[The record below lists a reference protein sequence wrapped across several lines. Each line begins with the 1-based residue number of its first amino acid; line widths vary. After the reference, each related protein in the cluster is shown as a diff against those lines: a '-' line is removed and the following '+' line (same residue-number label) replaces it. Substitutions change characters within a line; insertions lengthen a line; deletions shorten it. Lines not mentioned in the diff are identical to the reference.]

1 MGIPIKDLLKESRL
15 RLKSRTGEIGISRE
29 LTTARIQKPGLLLT
43 GLLGQLHPDRV
54 QVFGAAEINYLNSLD
69 SQQTKKALAILSK
82 PTIRAIIVT
91 RGIEPPKFL
100 VDFAREKSIALLT
113 TSLSSSVFIERLV
126 KHLEEGLSP
135 TKTIHGVLVDVLG
148 IGILILGK
156 SGIGKSECALELVSR
171 GYRLVADD
179 IVIVNRRFPSTLF
192 GTASNVARYYIEVR
206 GLGILNVKE
215 LFGITA
221 IRERKQ
227 MDIMV
232 ELVSWDTEEE
242 EYERLG
248 FKETTMEILGVE
260 LPHLKIPV
268 SPGRSVATVV
278 ELAARNQL
286 LKIMGYD
293 TYRKFR
299 EQHEAKMYDMKK
311 VKV

>member
-1 MGIPIKDLLKESRL
+1 MGVPIKEILKESRL
-15 RLKSRTGEIGISRE
+15 RLKARTGEIGLSRV

-43 GLLGQLHPDRV
+43 GLLGKLHPDRV
-54 QVFGAAEINYLNSLD
+54 QVFGAAEINYLKSLD
-69 SQQTKKALAILSK
+69 ARQIKKALDILSK
-82 PTIRAIIVT
+82 PTIRAIVVT
-91 RGIEPPKFL
+91 RGIEPPEFL
-100 VDFAREKSIALLT
+100 ADFAREKSVALLT
-113 TSLSSSVFIERLV
+113 TALTSSVFIERFV

-135 TKTIHGVLVDVLG
+135 TKTVHGVLVDVLG

-179 IVIVNRRFPSTLF
+179 VVLVNRRFPSTLF
-192 GTASNVARYYIEVR
+192 GTSTDLARYYIEVR

-227 MDIMV
+227 MDIIV
-232 ELVSWDTEEE
+232 DLVSWDTEE

-248 FKETTMEILGVE
+248 FKETTMDILGVE

-293 TYRKFR
+293 TYKKFR
-299 EQHEAKMYDMKK
+299 EEHEAKMYGMKK
-311 VKV
+311 VKI

>member
-15 RLKSRTGEIGISRE
+15 RLKSRTGETGTSRE

-69 SQQTKKALAILSK
+69 SQQTKKTMAILSK

-100 VDFAREKSIALLT
+100 VDFASEKSIALLT
-113 TSLSSSVFIERLV
+113 TPLSSSVFIERLV

-179 IVIVNRRFPSTLF
+179 VVIVNRRFPSTLF

-227 MDIMV
+227 MDIVV
-232 ELVSWDTEEE
+232 ELVIWDTEE

-248 FKETTMEILGVE
+248 FKETTIDILGVE